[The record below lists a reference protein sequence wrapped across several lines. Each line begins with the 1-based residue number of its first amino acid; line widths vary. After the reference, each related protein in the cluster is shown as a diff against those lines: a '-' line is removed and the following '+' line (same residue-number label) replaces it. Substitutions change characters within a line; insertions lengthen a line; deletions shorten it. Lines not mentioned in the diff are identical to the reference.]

1 MAQNSEDVQHAGHRQ
16 CTVHKG
22 IGHVDAGHVVA
33 CTLLCQLDAVHDEE
47 DGKSKHTDRRQ
58 NICEKDTLFAQLF
71 IKHRNGQMLVLAHH
85 QHAAQQAQ
93 PYQTQQG
100 ERLAPHGRMV
110 HHITPKEDK
119 KDHRYQSSQD
129 QCADMAQKLEQ
140 HGVDLFPNSFKFVHN
155 RLLDCSFF

>member
-1 MAQNSEDVQHAGHRQ
+1 MPAM
-16 CTVHKG
+16 
-22 IGHVDAGHVVA
+22 
-33 CTLLCQLDAVHDEE
+33 LLPA
-47 DGKSKHTDRRQ
+47 SKHTDRRQ

-71 IKHRNGQMLVLAHH
+71 IKHRNGQVLVLAHH